1 MRFEFTITNV
11 TFALQEIRS
20 EFSRQ
25 AVPVRRRGLQAC
37 SLARKLPAARL
48 CALRREKMNAPTEAR
63 LYVVVRTH
71 VVVGLAGLPV
81 AHFVVHGGA
90 LNRGQLLKMLGLI
103 GQAQAGETPNP
114 ITCLALGGPPPK
126 IKGVQI
132 PAPRSGARP

>member
-1 MRFEFTITNV
+1 M

-90 LNRGQLLKMLGLI
+90 LNRGRCATHPDVITCCPEPFDLGLLT
-103 GQAQAGETPNP
+103 EDFDRT
-114 ITCLALGGPPPK
+114 
-126 IKGVQI
+126 
-132 PAPRSGARP
+132 RSRSL